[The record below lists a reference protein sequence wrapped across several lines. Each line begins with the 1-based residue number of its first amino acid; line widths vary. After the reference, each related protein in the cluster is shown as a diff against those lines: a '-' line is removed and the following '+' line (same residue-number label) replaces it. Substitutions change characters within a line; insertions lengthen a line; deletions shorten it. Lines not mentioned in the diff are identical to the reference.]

1 MRLFVCLMTASMM
14 GACASGHHAP
24 LGNNQPEIKGGT
36 TVIALAVVPGT
47 SAGSCR
53 AKLSRDPA
61 LVRKNRPVVW
71 EIVDVCNE
79 TEKTVE
85 IRFTTGELKQ
95 HLRADKKTGK
105 IKKGQPDYL
114 EWSVGDKAVSGQHAD
129 YGIWLGDD
137 MLVDPRI
144 QVP

>member
-1 MRLFVCLMTASMM
+1 
-14 GACASGHHAP
+14 
-24 LGNNQPEIKGGT
+24 
-36 TVIALAVVPGT
+36 
-47 SAGSCR
+47 
-53 AKLSRDPA
+53 LSRDPA
-61 LVRKNRPVVW
+61 LVKKNRPVVW